1 MDLNELRSHAK
12 SKVDEYHG
20 HLKSIDEDG
29 IQHYSKQGEGPLTE
43 ITDAIKQEYRN
54 HIETYAALIAEIDA
68 LLGA

>member
-1 MDLNELRSHAK
+1 MDLNELRSHAQ

-20 HLKSIDEDG
+20 QLQSMDEKG
-29 IQHYSKQGEGPLTE
+29 VQHFSKEGEGPLTE

-54 HIETYAALIAEIDA
+54 HIETYATLIAQIDA